1 MYRDISKTECPT
13 ADHVDV
19 WLAEETGGQVV
30 RAGEPQDM
38 GDYFRVPVFS
48 SDGRCAWGGDC
59 AAGRQMFSVIAPGVA
74 SDGTNFQDELIRFR
88 CPESIVVGST
98 FSAKIPAG
106 DFIDSESIFVES
118 GPQATGERQEFESA
132 DGARPGGKGRT
143 PVIGSSKYNA
153 SGAQAHDGRFS
164 HPKAGAS

>member
-13 ADHVDV
+13 PAHVDV

-48 SDGRCAWGGDC
+48 SDGRCAWGGGC

-74 SDGTNFQDELIRFR
+74 SDGTRFENELIKFR
-88 CPESIVVGST
+88 CPKSIAVGAT
-98 FSAKIPAG
+98 FSAKIPY
-106 DFIDSESIFVES
+106 DDVIDAESIFVES

-132 DGARPGGKGRT
+132 DGARPEGKGCT
-143 PVIGSSKYNA
+143 SSIGSSKYHE
-153 SGAQAHDGRFS
+153 GATPDSGRFS
-164 HPKAGAS
+164 HPTK